1 LAAPFLFG
9 FAFALPFGFVRSL
22 LGAGF
27 DDDAEADQEEHKHGE
42 VENVGFLGGAFEFFP
57 DQDAPESGDQGRA
70 LAEAV
75 GDGGSGFAGGHQ
87 VNAVA

>member
-1 LAAPFLFG
+1 MPLRFCLLLFCLSAL
-9 FAFALPFGFVRSL
+9 FAL

-27 DDDAEADQEEHKHGE
+27 DDDAEADEEEHKHGE
-42 VENVGFLGGAFEFFP
+42 VENIGFLGSAFEFFP
-57 DQDAPESGDQGRA
+57 DQDAPESGDEGSA

-75 GDGGSGFAGGHQ
+75 GDGGSGFAGGHE